1 MTRVGFYFV
10 PAGECRSL
18 TVWFWIRAR
27 LDLSA
32 FVTAI
37 AGLRRDEIRSGFQNA
52 ISQRILNCALSVD
65 FLWKKIRD
73 RTNPELLWKF
83 GPEEIRGCD
92 LLKFRFKKVRFSDA
106 VAAFGANFPR

>member
-1 MTRVGFYFV
+1 MWSGLFSSGSKRADSGQVLMTRVGFCFV
-10 PAGECRSL
+10 PGGGCRSL

-37 AGLRRDEIRSGFQNA
+37 AGLWRDEIRSGFQNA

-83 GPEEIRGCD
+83 GPEEIRDCD
-92 LLKFRFKKVRFSDA
+92 HIEV
-106 VAAFGANFPR
+106 

>member
-1 MTRVGFYFV
+1 MWSGLFSSGSKRADSGQVNDEGRILFCTGVRLRVKLRRDER
-10 PAGECRSL
+10 ECRSL

-65 FLWKKIRD
+65 FLWKKD
-73 RTNPELLWKF
+73 
-83 GPEEIRGCD
+83 
-92 LLKFRFKKVRFSDA
+92 
-106 VAAFGANFPR
+106 